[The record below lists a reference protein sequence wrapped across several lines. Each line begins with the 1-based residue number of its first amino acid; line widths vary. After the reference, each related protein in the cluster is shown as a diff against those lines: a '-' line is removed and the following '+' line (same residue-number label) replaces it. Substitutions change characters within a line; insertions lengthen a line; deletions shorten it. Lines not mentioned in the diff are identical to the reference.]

1 MLKQRKSTM
10 CHIVGLFCLAQI
22 LCASADVNGVL
33 QPFKPAI
40 QMGGDLTV
48 DKMRAQNLNVVR
60 KAVEGISK
68 TLPQRVDSHTQM
80 TAIDSNGTEL
90 IYRFE
95 VEAGE
100 KSDEVLRKEGEK
112 RMAPVVKRGICRSA
126 KRFLQS
132 DITITYSYLNKATG
146 HEILHVTVR
155 KTDCDDVS
163 SNE

>member
-1 MLKQRKSTM
+1 MTRY
-10 CHIVGLFCLAQI
+10 IVGLVCVAQI
-22 LCASADVNGVL
+22 LYAVTEADTAL

-40 QMGGDLTV
+40 QMSGNLTV

-80 TAIDSNGTEL
+80 IAIDSNGTEL

-95 VEAGE
+95 VDAGA
-100 KSDEVLRKEGEK
+100 KSDADLRKEGEK

-126 KRFLQS
+126 RRFLQS

-155 KTDCDDVS
+155 KTDCDDVPL
-163 SNE
+163 NE